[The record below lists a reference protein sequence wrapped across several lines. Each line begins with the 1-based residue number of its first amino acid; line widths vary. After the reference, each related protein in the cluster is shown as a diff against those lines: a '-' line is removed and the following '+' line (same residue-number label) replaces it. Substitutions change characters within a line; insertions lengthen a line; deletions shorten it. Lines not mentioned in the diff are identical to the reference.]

1 MGVFFFPSTKIH
13 YLSNSSLCFCA
24 RHSTQ
29 PADIHRQ
36 ESHTQNKEWQI
47 MDIQPLR
54 SAENSIQQPQQERQE
69 KQLKLRRV
77 TVDRHTKV
85 DGRHRRVRIPV
96 NCCPGV
102 FRLTEELGHR
112 SDGQTIQWL
121 LNQVRPDLVL
131 PGSSRARLARNTTCT
146 ASPTCATGV
155 QEDGLDQKAVALNP
169 RPTVRATVV
178 QASTV
183 FYDTP
188 ATLGK

>member
-1 MGVFFFPSTKIH
+1 MEV
-13 YLSNSSLCFCA
+13 
-24 RHSTQ
+24 Q
-29 PADIHRQ
+29 PQ
-36 ESHTQNKEWQI
+36 S
-47 MDIQPLR
+47 
-54 SAENSIQQPQQERQE
+54 SAENTIQQSQQERQE
-69 KQLKLRRV
+69 KQLKRRRV
-77 TVDRHTKV
+77 TGDRHIKV
-85 DGRHRRVRIPV
+85 DGRHRRVRIPI
-96 NCCPGV
+96 NCCPGI

-131 PGSSRARLARNTTCT
+131 PGSSQARLARNSAFTV
-146 ASPTCATGV
+146 SRTCATGV

-188 ATLGK
+188 ATLGN

>member
-1 MGVFFFPSTKIH
+1 MEV
-13 YLSNSSLCFCA
+13 
-24 RHSTQ
+24 
-29 PADIHRQ
+29 
-36 ESHTQNKEWQI
+36 
-47 MDIQPLR
+47 
-54 SAENSIQQPQQERQE
+54 QPQEPHQERQE
-69 KQLKLRRV
+69 KQLKRRRV

-96 NCCPGV
+96 NCCPGI

-131 PGSSRARLARNTTCT
+131 PGSSQARRSACT
-146 ASPTCATGV
+146 PSPTCATRV